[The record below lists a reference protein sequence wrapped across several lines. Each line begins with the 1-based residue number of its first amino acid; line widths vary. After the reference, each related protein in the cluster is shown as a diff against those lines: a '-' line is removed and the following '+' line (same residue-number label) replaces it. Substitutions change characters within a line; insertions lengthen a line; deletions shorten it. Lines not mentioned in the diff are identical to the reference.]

1 LRFIKEVRKMFM
13 DDIHTRS
20 QRFPTKEPRITKVVM
35 GNEGP
40 SGILIA
46 SRVYYEIDV
55 NGRKI
60 LAVDWISA
68 LATVYD
74 YDNDSFN
81 T

>member
-1 LRFIKEVRKMFM
+1 
-13 DDIHTRS
+13 
-20 QRFPTKEPRITKVVM
+20 M